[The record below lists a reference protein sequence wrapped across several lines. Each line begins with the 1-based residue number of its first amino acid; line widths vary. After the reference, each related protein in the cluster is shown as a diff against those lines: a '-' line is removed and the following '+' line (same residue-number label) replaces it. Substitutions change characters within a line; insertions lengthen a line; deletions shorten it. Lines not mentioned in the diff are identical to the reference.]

1 MFSACPWF
9 MFVCI
14 GYYPVSLTT
23 SVLSLYICRI
33 CNLIDSCALSR
44 IVSLLLQLLL
54 LQFYDPLCPRRGV
67 CTCFSLLFLHVTYL
81 LARTVLYQFMHNIDL
96 DYIPNLFQHK
106 RYTDC
111 KVT

>member
-14 GYYPVSLTT
+14 GYYPVSLTI

-54 LQFYDPLCPRRGV
+54 LQFFDPLCPRRGV
-67 CTCFSLLFLHVTYL
+67 CTCFSLFFLILSVGTYRSL
-81 LARTVLYQFMHNIDL
+81 PIMHNIDL

-111 KVT
+111 KVI